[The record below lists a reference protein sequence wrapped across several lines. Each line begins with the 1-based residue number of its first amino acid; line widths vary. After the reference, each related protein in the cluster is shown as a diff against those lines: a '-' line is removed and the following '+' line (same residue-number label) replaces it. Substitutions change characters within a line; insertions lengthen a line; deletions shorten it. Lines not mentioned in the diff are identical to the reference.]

1 MLKARYWPLVK
12 EGKKTITIRRNTK
25 LQPGDLVEIHA
36 GGKVRGVARIK
47 RIYEKSLHE
56 IGEEEAKKE
65 GIPLHKLKKTLENI
79 YGKNARLKILEFELV
94 RTYDPPIDPEQRR
107 YGEYSPQEIAR
118 MALETGV
125 AREEDKSVLIALAKT
140 GSIRAVAQSLGS
152 LKHRR
157 RIRKMLER
165 YAAMLGITSS

>member
-1 MLKARYWPLVK
+1 MLKAHYWPLVK

-36 GGKVRGVARIK
+36 GGKIRGVAKILH
-47 RIYEKSLHE
+47 IYEKKLDE

-65 GIPLHKLKKTLENI
+65 GMAVDRLKRELERI
-79 YGKNARLKILEFELV
+79 YGKNATLKIIEFELLKI
-94 RTYDPPIDPEQRR
+94 YDPPKDPKRRR

-118 MALETGV
+118 RAIEEGI
-125 AREEDKSVLIALAKT
+125 AREEDKEILLAVAKT
-140 GSIRAVAQSLGS
+140 GSIRAVAQSMGG

-157 RIRKMLER
+157 RIRKVLER
-165 YAAMLGITSS
+165 YARLLGITS

>member
-36 GGKVRGVARIK
+36 GGKVRGIAKILRV
-47 RIYEKSLHE
+47 YEKKLDE
-56 IGEEEAKKE
+56 IGDEEERKE
-65 GIPLHKLKKTLENI
+65 GLPLNHLKRELQKL
-79 YGKNARLKILEFELV
+79 YGKDAILKIIEFKLIEI
-94 RTYDPPIDPEQRR
+94 YDPPKDPERRR

-118 MALETGV
+118 RALETGV
-125 AREEDKSVLIALAKT
+125 AQGEDREILLALAKT
-140 GSIRAVAQSLGS
+140 GSIRAVAQSMGG

-165 YAAMLGITSS
+165 YAKLLGITS